1 MAVSVELVG
10 DLFDNNGKILDENY
24 ARLETHRLPVSV
36 RYFHPS
42 GISSG
47 VTLSY
52 VEQSGRFGREFLGGG
67 DLANDIVSD
76 QDSFSVVDLSL
87 EYRLG
92 QRRGMVG
99 LYLRNLFDEEF
110 KFQDTDPENPRIM
123 PERHVSLRLELAF

>member
-1 MAVSVELVG
+1 
-10 DLFDNNGKILDENY
+10 
-24 ARLETHRLPVSV
+24 LE
-36 RYFHPS
+36 
-42 GISSG
+42 
-47 VTLSY
+47 
-52 VEQSGRFGREFLGGG
+52 
-67 DLANDIVSD
+67 
-76 QDSFSVVDLSL
+76 DSFSVVDLSL